1 MGMTN
6 EVSADETLKLIR
18 EMSFEDI
25 CKKQIL
31 DTLKVGNEA
40 PEKLPSAVN
49 MLEKL
54 LRDELPQEYWEKVK
68 EVENVA
74 ENFFGTW
81 RKDQNVALQRAIYI
95 AQEKFGL
102 MIAYVKSKIPQELIA
117 SL

>member
-1 MGMTN
+1 MREEMG
-6 EVSADETLKLIR
+6 ADETLKLIR

-40 PEKLPSAVN
+40 PEKLPCAVN

-54 LRDELPQEYWEKVK
+54 FRDELPQEYWQKVK
-68 EVENVA
+68 EIENVA
-74 ENFFGTW
+74 EDFFPTW
-81 RKDQNVALQRAIYI
+81 KKDQNVALQRAIYL

>member
-1 MGMTN
+1 MKE
-6 EVSADETLKLIR
+6 EVKETSLDLKTIR

-31 DTLKVGNEA
+31 DVLKVGNEA
-40 PEKLPSAVN
+40 PEKLPSAVS

-54 LRDELPQEYWEKVK
+54 LRDELPQEYWEKVR
-68 EVENVA
+68 ELENLA
-74 ENFFGTW
+74 ENAFPTW
-81 RKDQNVALQRAIYI
+81 KKDQHVALQRAIYL

-102 MIAYVKSKIPQELIA
+102 MIAYVKSKIPQELIV